1 MCRRQYS
8 YQKLSDTAHFK
19 MTEKQKVFGFYNRY
33 FFFKYITYI
42 VVQDEDL
49 KILLNLRVRS
59 WLRTNAGGR
68 PEACKSNEKGSNT
81 E

>member
-1 MCRRQYS
+1 
-8 YQKLSDTAHFK
+8 
-19 MTEKQKVFGFYNRY
+19 
-33 FFFKYITYI
+33 
-42 VVQDEDL
+42 
-49 KILLNLRVRS
+49 LRVRS